1 MILEK
6 KLLRDP
12 DRQIYMGNSIQ
23 FDSLIVLIVESFC
36 VEKRKARGDFCFPH
50 FWSQTSERG
59 SGLSNPLVIM
69 RYKRERK

>member
-23 FDSLIVLIVESFC
+23 FDSLIVFDRREFLCGEEKSKGGFLLPPFLESNF
-36 VEKRKARGDFCFPH
+36 
-50 FWSQTSERG
+50 
-59 SGLSNPLVIM
+59 
-69 RYKRERK
+69 